1 VNNGIHFISGLPR
14 SGSTLLASI
23 LRQNPRLHAEMMSPL
38 GTIFQTMQGA
48 LSRKT
53 EGALFID
60 ETQKQ
65 RLLAGLFANFYH
77 AIHPAKVVIDTN
89 RLWCS
94 KLPVV
99 ARLFPAAK
107 VICCVRDISWII
119 DSIER
124 LVRRN
129 PFELSG
135 LFGFDT
141 GGTVFTR
148 ANRLA
153 AGDGMVGFA
162 LDGLKEAF
170 YGEESD
176 RLLLVEYEALARAP
190 RDTMAQV
197 YAFLGEAP
205 FTHDFDN
212 LAYDAKDFDATLGT
226 PGLHHVARK
235 IAWTERPSVLP
246 PELFARFA
254 NDAFWKAP
262 AAGRSKA
269 KVLNYG
275 ASAASR

>member
-65 RLLAGLFANFYH
+65 RLLAGLFTNFYH

-176 RLLLVEYEALARAP
+176 RLLLVEYEALTRAP
-190 RDTMAQV
+190 RDTISQV
-197 YAFLGEAP
+197 YAFLGEPP
-205 FTHDFDN
+205 FAHDFDN
-212 LAYDAKDFDATLGT
+212 LAYDAKDFDAMLGT